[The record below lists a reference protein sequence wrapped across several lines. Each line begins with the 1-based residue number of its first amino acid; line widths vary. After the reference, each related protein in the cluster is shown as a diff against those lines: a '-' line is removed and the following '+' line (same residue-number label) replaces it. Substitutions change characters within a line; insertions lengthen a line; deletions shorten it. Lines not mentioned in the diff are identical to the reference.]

1 MNIARLLLT
10 VFYLFGMSFLVQAE
24 SDYVLGPGDQIQI
37 KVYGHEDLTTSSM
50 LGSDGKITFQFVGEL
65 QAAGVTVAM
74 IAEKIRSGLAD
85 DYIINPLVS
94 INIVR
99 YRNFYI
105 QGEVEKPGGYP
116 FEPGINVSKALA
128 LAGGLTDRGSEK
140 KIELITQHKNNQK
153 LTRKVTLNNE
163 VKAGDIIVV
172 GQRFF

>member
-1 MNIARLLLT
+1 MNIARLLLSIIC
-10 VFYLFGMSFLVQAE
+10 LFGISFLAQAE
-24 SDYVLGPGDQIQI
+24 SDYVLGPGDHIQI
-37 KVYGHEDLTTSSM
+37 KVYGHEDLTVSST

-65 QAAGVTVAM
+65 QAAGVTVADV
-74 IAEKIRSGLAD
+74 AEKIRSGLAG

-128 LAGGLTDRGSEK
+128 LAGGLTDRGSEN
-140 KIELITQHKNNQK
+140 KIELITQKSNK
-153 LTRKVTLNNE
+153 KVTREVTLNDE

>member
-1 MNIARLLLT
+1 MNIARLLLSIICLT
-10 VFYLFGMSFLVQAE
+10 GMSFLAQAE
-24 SDYVLGPGDQIQI
+24 SDYVLGPGDHIQI
-37 KVYGHEDLTTSSM
+37 KVYGHEDLTVSST

-65 QAAGVTVAM
+65 QAAGITVADL
-74 IAEKIRSGLAD
+74 AEKIRSGLAG

-105 QGEVEKPGGYP
+105 QGEVERPGGYP

-128 LAGGLTDRGSEK
+128 LAGGLTDRGSEN
-140 KIELITQHKNNQK
+140 KIELITQKNNK
-153 LTRKVTLNNE
+153 KVTREVTLNDE